1 MAKKRGL
8 NRGLGALLGAAGA
21 NTVEEITNPAA
32 ADNNKS
38 LKELDVDLIQ
48 RGVYQPRVHFNEEAL
63 QELADSITAQ
73 GVVQPIVVRS
83 IAGGRYEIIAGE
95 RRWRATQLAG
105 LQKIPVVIKNID
117 DKTTA
122 AVSLIENIQ
131 REDLNPIE
139 ESRALQRLIDEF
151 GLTHQEVAE
160 TVGRSRASV
169 TNLLRLQDLRE
180 EVIVFLDKGEIGMGH
195 ARCLLSLTSDQQLH
209 VAQLVIKKGL
219 SVRET
224 EAMARRLLNPVE
236 KKTSSNVIDPNI
248 ESLQND
254 LSEKLSA
261 KVTFKHGASG
271 KGQLVI
277 SYNSLDELDGILEHI
292 Q

>member
-21 NTVEEITNPAA
+21 NTVEEITNPSTSDSKA
-32 ADNNKS
+32 

-48 RGVYQPRVHFNEEAL
+48 RGIYQPRVHFDEDSL
-63 QELADSITAQ
+63 IELADSITAQ
-73 GVVQPIVVRS
+73 GVVQPIVVRP
-83 IAGGRYEIIAGE
+83 IAAGRYEIIAGE

-105 LQKIPVVIKNID
+105 LQKIPAVIKDID

-151 GLTHQEVAE
+151 GLTHQEVAD
-160 TVGRSRASV
+160 TVGRSRAAV
-169 TNLLRLQDLRE
+169 TNLLRLQELRE
-180 EVIVFLDKGEIGMGH
+180 EVITFLDKGEIGMGH
-195 ARCLLSLTSDQQLH
+195 GRALLSLSFDDQLH
-209 VAQLVIKKGL
+209 LAKLVIKKGM

-224 EAMARRLLNPVE
+224 EAAARKILNPPE
-236 KKTSSNVIDPNI
+236 KKITTAAVDPNI
-248 ESLQND
+248 QNLENN

-261 KVTFKHGASG
+261 KVHFKHGKNG
-271 KGQLVI
+271 KGSLVI

>member
-1 MAKKRGL
+1 MAKRKGL
-8 NRGLGALLGAAGA
+8 NRGLDALLGAAGA
-21 NTVEEITNPAA
+21 SKVEDITNPTASESKA
-32 ADNNKS
+32 
-38 LKELDVDLIQ
+38 LKELDIDLIQ
-48 RGVYQPRVHFNEEAL
+48 RGIYQPRVHFDEEAL
-63 QELADSITAQ
+63 LELANSITAQ
-73 GVVQPIVVRS
+73 GVVQPIVVRP
-83 IAGGRYEIIAGE
+83 IEAGRYEIIAGE
-95 RRWRATQLAG
+95 RRWRASQLAG
-105 LQKIPVVIKNID
+105 LQKIPAVIKDID

-139 ESRALQRLIDEF
+139 ESRALLRLIEEF
-151 GLTHQEVAE
+151 GLTHQECAD

-169 TNLLRLQDLRE
+169 SNLLRLQELRE
-180 EVIVFLDKGEIGMGH
+180 EVKTYLDKGELEMGH
-195 ARCLLSLTSDQQLH
+195 ARCLISLSPDQQLH
-209 VAQLVIKKGL
+209 VAQQVIKKGM

-224 EAMARRLLNPVE
+224 EAMARKLLNPAE
-236 KKTSSNVIDPNI
+236 KKAITAEADPNI
-248 ESLQND
+248 EHLENN

-261 KVTFKHGASG
+261 KVHFKHSKNG